1 MYFLNYNFNLFEN
14 FPVQNKRDSNIYDA
28 TTSHNSG
35 SKLSYFPLCI
45 RLLSTYQPFVIIKQL
60 FKKLWQKEFFPC
72 SKSLYFSVRI

>member
-45 RLLSTYQPFVIIKQL
+45 RLLSTYQPFVIIKQMFKKTLAKRVFSL
-60 FKKLWQKEFFPC
+60 FKKPVFFC
-72 SKSLYFSVRI
+72 